1 MNDKDNEII
10 DLEDEFLE
18 NEDEITDNEDVTEPD
33 MASIDL
39 EDLIA
44 KTEEKILN
52 NSYFEDCSV
61 VYRNMNVNLRIKPIS
76 QKKFVTLTKNA
87 KALKSADFHAEIIQE
102 CVLNKYNN
110 EPFTMK
116 QINEVFTGGLAMAI
130 AFKCIEVSGIQLD
143 REQLGRTR
151 NF

>member
-1 MNDKDNEII
+1 MTNDKDNEII

-18 NEDEITDNEDVTEPD
+18 NEDDVTEPD

-61 VYRNMNVNLRIKPIS
+61 VYKNMNVNLRIQPIS

-87 KALKSADFHAEIIQE
+87 KALESADFHAEIIHE

-143 REQLGRTR
+143 MEQLGRTR